1 MAVKRYHFR
10 IDNAAGERV
19 AYAEVVDFSALLD
32 VLEAEADR
40 LGVDRS
46 TLRIRVLQTPEDA
59 DAEECEVNP
68 GEYRRNS

>member
-10 IDNAAGERV
+10 IDGADGVRV
-19 AYAEVVDFSALLD
+19 AYAEVIDFSALLD

-46 TLRIRVLQTPEDA
+46 TLRVRVLQTPEDA
-59 DAEECEVNP
+59 DAAECEVNP
-68 GEYRRNS
+68 GEYLRNS